1 MDSIL
6 MVWAES
12 NPSTMEKNHLVLN
25 GLARNGVLVSVLGF
39 GMSPEN
45 RDYFNKVFAKN
56 ALYTLDFGSDQLMFQ
71 GKNFLTKQIN
81 NFILACHFFSLLCR
95 KIKELNFP
103 VIILP
108 VQPFELVL
116 PTIIAG
122 RILGV
127 KTVPNVMEFYPSLP
141 SFKKH
146 INILYR
152 WSWYF
157 IMHCSQ
163 EYIVISRFLEQNIRT
178 KHDKRIFK
186 LPAILP
192 EVEEKKFDLSNLDF
206 LVGIN
211 SPIFVYTSSDTY
223 DDLLDFCL
231 RALAEIS
238 DRQFLLVIT
247 GKYSKA
253 KQIMWTQLLQKYGLE
268 DKVIFS
274 GFLTDNE
281 LASLQVQ
288 SVALLIPLL
297 NNDRHRARFPQKVL
311 GYMCL
316 GKPVVTTAVGEMLE
330 YFSNNQ
336 TVVMDNSVT
345 PKGFSEKIKWLLDN
359 PLPIKNLST
368 KGKSYVKKT
377 FNSEA
382 LGAEL
387 KEFLFTNNL

>member
-1 MDSIL
+1 

-25 GLARNGVLVSVLGF
+25 GLARNSVLVSVLGF

-45 RDYFNKVFAKN
+45 RDYFNKAFAKN

-81 NFILACHFFSLLCR
+81 NFILACHFFSLLYR
-95 KIKELNFP
+95 KIKELKFS

-108 VQPFELVL
+108 GQPFELVL
-116 PTIIAG
+116 PSLIAG
-122 RILGV
+122 KIFGVRI
-127 KTVPNVMEFYPSLP
+127 VPHVMEFYPSLP
-141 SFKKH
+141 SYKKNN
-146 INILYR
+146 NILYR
-152 WSWYF
+152 WSWYL
-157 IMHCSQ
+157 IRHCSR
-163 EYIVISRFLEQNIRT
+163 EYIVISSFLEQ
-178 KHDKRIFK
+178 KLQVKYDKRIFK

-192 EVEEKKFDLSNLDF
+192 EIEEKKVDLSNLDF

-211 SPIFVYTSSDTY
+211 SPIFIYTSSNAY

-231 RALAEIS
+231 RSLAEIS

-247 GKYSKA
+247 GKYSEA
-253 KQIMWTQLLQKYGLE
+253 TQAIWTQLLQKYGLE

-281 LASLQVQ
+281 LASLQIQ

-316 GKPVVTTAVGEMLE
+316 EKPVVTTAVGEMLE
-330 YFSNNQ
+330 YFSNNE
-336 TVVMDNSVT
+336 TVVMDNSVS

-359 PLPIKNLST
+359 PLSIKNLST

-377 FNSEA
+377 FNSVA

-387 KEFLFTNNL
+387 KEFLFTNKL